1 MKEFVV
7 GGLLISPFVKY
18 ALLALLVFLP
28 VRLVLVH
35 LQFQK
40 WFWHPVLAEAAV
52 YLCILATLNVL
63 LA

>member
-1 MKEFVV
+1 MRDFVV
-7 GGLLISPFVKY
+7 GGLLMSPFIKY

-28 VRLVLVH
+28 LRFVLVH

-40 WFWHPVLAEAAV
+40 WFWHPVLAEAALYV
-52 YLCILATLNVL
+52 SILAALNI